1 MKVKV
6 KKLVPN
12 AVIPSYA
19 KDDDAGLDLTAT
31 SVEENE
37 TTITYGCSKK

>member
-12 AVIPSYA
+12 AVIPRYA
-19 KDDDAGLDLTAT
+19 KLDEA
-31 SVEENE
+31 EELS
-37 TTITYGCSKK
+37 TTERGTGGYGSTGK